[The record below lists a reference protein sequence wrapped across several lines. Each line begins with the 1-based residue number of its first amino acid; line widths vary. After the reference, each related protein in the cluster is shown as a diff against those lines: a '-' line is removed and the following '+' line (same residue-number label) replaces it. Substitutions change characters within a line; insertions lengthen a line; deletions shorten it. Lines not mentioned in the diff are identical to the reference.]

1 MRQRSDL
8 YSDYQQP
15 GANKS
20 NQQSGKITA
29 QRRSLP
35 PRISLPQRA
44 GIVDSTLEEVSTSAP
59 RHRAEAKAVT
69 LPAKR
74 ALPALP
80 ALPASTSLEV
90 QEPITNADFQVIPRT
105 HPSIPSIKG
114 RGHASSPRMTIIK
127 LAIVAVVVFSVLGA
141 TLATAGEGGV
151 AQFLFS
157 ALDRAGPYNPL
168 NPTSASAQITKLV
181 QPIIQAEP
189 DAGYDSQEQHDTFW
203 NAACSAAS
211 LAEIL
216 RAWGVQNVTIGH
228 VIDVMSEH
236 NPAYITPWG
245 GLMSQDGWDYT
256 AQRYHFQAK
265 VQLNYS
271 LSFNDII
278 RTTVLQGLPVVLGLR
293 DNGARYYPAFAGG
306 GHFLV
311 AVGGNSSGVQ
321 VVDSSL
327 YRISFIPVDEF
338 NYLWTGETIIIT
350 PA

>member
-1 MRQRSDL
+1 MRQRSDSS
-8 YSDYQQP
+8 SDYQQP
-15 GANKS
+15 SANKS
-20 NQQSGKITA
+20 NQQSRKINA

-44 GIVDSTLEEVSTSAP
+44 EIVDSTLEEVSTSAP
-59 RHRAEAKAVT
+59 RHSAEAKAVT
-69 LPAKR
+69 LPIKR
-74 ALPALP
+74 ALPASAP
-80 ALPASTSLEV
+80 LEV

-105 HPSIPSIKG
+105 LPIPSVKG
-114 RGHASSPRMTIIK
+114 WRRRASSPRMTMIK
-127 LAIVAVVVFSVLGA
+127 LVIVAVVLFGVLGA
-141 TLATAGEGGV
+141 TLATAGGGGV

-157 ALDRAGPYNPL
+157 ALNRAGPYSPL
-168 NPTSASAQITKLV
+168 NSTSASTQITKQV
-181 QPIIQAEP
+181 QPIIQADQ

-256 AQRYHFQAK
+256 AQRYHFHAK
-265 VQLNYS
+265 VQLSGS

-278 RTTVLQGLPVVLGLR
+278 RTTVLQGIPVVLGLR
-293 DNGARYYPAFAGG
+293 DTYGRDFPAFAGG

-311 AVGGNSSGVQ
+311 AVGGNSGGVQ

-327 YRISFIPVDEF
+327 YKITFLPLDEF
-338 NYLWTGETIIIT
+338 NYLWTGETVIIT

>member
-1 MRQRSDL
+1 MRQRSDS

-15 GANKS
+15 PSINRR
-20 NQQSGKITA
+20 NQQSGKSSA
-29 QRRSLP
+29 QKRSLP

-44 GIVDSTLEEVSTSAP
+44 VIVDSTLEAVPTDTS
-59 RHRAEAKAVT
+59 RHSAESKAVT
-69 LPAKR
+69 LPTKQ

-80 ALPASTSLEV
+80 VTAPVEV
-90 QEPITNADFQVIPRT
+90 QEPITNADFHIIPRT
-105 HPSIPSIKG
+105 LPSIPSVKG
-114 RGHASSPRMTIIK
+114 WRRHTSPRMTIIK
-127 LAIVAVVVFSVLGA
+127 ITIVAIVLFSVLGA

-151 AQFLFS
+151 AQFLFN
-157 ALDRAGPYNPL
+157 AINRAGPYSPL
-168 NPTSASAQITKLV
+168 TSSSSSAQITRLV
-181 QPIIQAEP
+181 KPIIQAEP
-189 DAGYDSQEQHDTFW
+189 DAGYDSQQQHDTFW

-228 VIDVMSEH
+228 VIDVMTTS
-236 NPAYITPWG
+236 NPIYLTPWG

-256 AQRYHFQAK
+256 AQRYHFHAK
-265 VQLNYS
+265 VQLNGS

-293 DNGARYYPAFAGG
+293 DTYGRDFPAFAGG

-311 AVGGNSSGVQ
+311 AVGGNSGGVQ

-327 YRISFIPVDEF
+327 YRISFLPLDEF
-338 NYLWTGETIIIT
+338 NYLWTGQTIIIT
-350 PA
+350 PE

>member
-1 MRQRSDL
+1 MRQRSDS
-8 YSDYQQP
+8 YSAYQP
-15 GANKS
+15 PSARKS
-20 NQQSGKITA
+20 NQQSGKINA

-59 RHRAEAKAVT
+59 QRIAEAKAVT

-74 ALPALP
+74 ALPAP
-80 ALPASTSLEV
+80 PASASLEV
-90 QEPITNADFQVIPRT
+90 QEPITNADFHVIPRT
-105 HPSIPSIKG
+105 LPSIPSIKG
-114 RGHASSPRMTIIK
+114 WRRHTSSPRMTIIK
-127 LAIVAVVVFSVLGA
+127 LAVVAVVLFGVLGA

-168 NPTSASAQITKLV
+168 NSTSASSQITRLV
-181 QPIIQAEP
+181 QPIIQADQ

-256 AQRYHFQAK
+256 AQRYHFHAK

-311 AVGGNSSGVQ
+311 AVGGNSGGVQ

-327 YRISFIPVDEF
+327 YRISFIPIDVF
-338 NYLWTGETIIIT
+338 NYLWTGETVIIT

>member
-1 MRQRSDL
+1 MRQRSDS
-8 YSDYQQP
+8 YSDYQQQ
-15 GANKS
+15 GISKS
-20 NQQSGKITA
+20 NQQSGKINA

-44 GIVDSTLEEVSTSAP
+44 GMVDSTLEEVSTSAP
-59 RHRAEAKAVT
+59 QHIAEARAVT

-80 ALPASTSLEV
+80 TSTPLEV
-90 QEPITNADFQVIPRT
+90 QEQITNADFHVIPRT
-105 HPSIPSIKG
+105 LPSIPSIKG
-114 RGHASSPRMTIIK
+114 WRRHTSSPRMTIIK
-127 LAIVAVVVFSVLGA
+127 LAIVAVVLFGVLGA

-168 NPTSASAQITKLV
+168 NSTSASAQITKLV
-181 QPIIQAEP
+181 QPIIQADQ
-189 DAGYDSQEQHDTFW
+189 DAGYDSQDQHDTFW

-256 AQRYHFQAK
+256 AQRYHFHAK

-311 AVGGNSSGVQ
+311 AVGGNSGGVQ

-327 YRISFIPVDEF
+327 YRISFIPIDVF
-338 NYLWTGETIIIT
+338 NYLWTGETVIIT